1 MLNPSNFTSNPVA
14 GAQIASSG
22 AAFAPNAVATGTGTV
37 GGLSSSAAL
46 INGDVYTVSLGTNT
60 TSFIAGAS
68 AALRTLGGNDAL
80 IALQGIEEPA
90 GRRRRAVKH
99 ATARSMA
106 RRAQC
111 GSLSS
116 SQSRHGLTRNY
127 LNSLDKFG
135 RPGTARGPGSAAL

>member
-37 GGLSSSAAL
+37 AGLSSSAAL
-46 INGDVYTVSLGTNT
+46 INGDVYTVSLGTDT

-99 ATARSMA
+99 AAARSMA
-106 RRAQC
+106 RRVQC

-116 SQSRHGLTRNY
+116 SQSRH
-127 LNSLDKFG
+127 
-135 RPGTARGPGSAAL
+135 A